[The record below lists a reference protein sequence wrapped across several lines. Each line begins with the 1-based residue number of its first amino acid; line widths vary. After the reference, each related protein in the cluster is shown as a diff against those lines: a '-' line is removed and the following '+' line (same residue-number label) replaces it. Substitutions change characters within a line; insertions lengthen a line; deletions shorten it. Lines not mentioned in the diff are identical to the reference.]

1 MSLKIED
8 LEKLR
13 VADNRRSAEII
24 AQRDA
29 VIKERNQWILTN
41 HEYDEELMP
50 EVKKALDSDIKDYR
64 RMIEDEEGRC
74 GNLNMPV
81 KPYNLKHRFCHFSV

>member
-1 MSLKIED
+1 MLKIED

-13 VADNRRSAEII
+13 VADKRRSVEII

-29 VIKERNQWILTN
+29 VIKERNEWIQAN
-41 HEYDEELMP
+41 HEYDEDLMP
-50 EVKKALDSDIKDYR
+50 EVKKALDLDIKDYR

-74 GNLNMPV
+74 GKLNI
-81 KPYNLKHRFCHFSV
+81 